1 MGLKKGVYMKIK
13 KDYKELIKHLM
24 DVEQSA
30 LEKLGDS

>member
-1 MGLKKGVYMKIK
+1 MKIK

>member
-13 KDYKELIKHLM
+13 KDYKELMNHLI

-30 LEKLGDS
+30 LEKLGDT